1 MMRRIVAMVAL
12 AAALAHAE
20 GSSQS
25 AVDARMKAIADELRC
40 LVCQNQTI
48 SDSNASLAVDLRNQ
62 IKEQVAAGK
71 SDEEIRDYM
80 VTRYGDFVL
89 YRPPFKASTL
99 VLWLGPPLLLGAGF
113 LLFWGI
119 LRRRRAAA
127 LPPEAGKDRAAIAAL
142 LEGSGPPPRK
152 K

>member
-1 MMRRIVAMVAL
+1 MRAIVAMVAF
-12 AAALAHAE
+12 AAALAHAD

-127 LPPEAGKDRAAIAAL
+127 QPPEAGKDRAAIAAL
-142 LEGSGPPPRK
+142 LEGSGPSPRK